1 MNLSKNFFQ
10 IYQSE
15 SESENNNFQKQAPEV
30 YYKKGV
36 LKNFAKFTEKHLCQ
50 SLFFKLNCKSK
61 VCNFIKKDTLAQMF
75 SCDFFAR
82 FLRTLFFIEHLLLL
96 PLIF

>member
-1 MNLSKNFFQ
+1 MNLSTNFFQ

-15 SESENNNFQKQAPEV
+15 SESKNNIFQKQAPEV

-36 LKNFAKFTEKHLCQ
+36 LKNFAKLTEKRLRQ

-75 SCDFFAR
+75 SCDFFCEI
-82 FLRTLFFIEHLLLL
+82 FKSTFFIEHLLLL